1 MNRTPTALRRAF
13 STSLTE
19 ATVEALQQAADRRRE
34 RELVERAKH
43 RKVPMSYQQRMLQK
57 GA

>member
-1 MNRTPTALRRAF
+1 MNRRSTFRVGF
-13 STSLTE
+13 SMGLSE
-19 ATVEALQQAADRRRE
+19 QTVEALQQAADRRRE

-43 RKVPMSYQQRMLQK
+43 RKVPMSYQQRMQQK